1 MKHNSQ
7 QTSVV
12 TDGLI
17 KLSVADDV
25 QEEQSEWLN
34 KKKARFEGGGI
45 YFLKVVTRL
54 NWLNVMAH

>member
-25 QEEQSEWLN
+25 QEEQSDE
-34 KKKARFEGGGI
+34 R
-45 YFLKVVTRL
+45 
-54 NWLNVMAH
+54 MAE

>member
-1 MKHNSQ
+1 MKHNS

-34 KKKARFEGGGI
+34 KKKPD
-45 YFLKVVTRL
+45 LKEEESIF
-54 NWLNVMAH
+54 

>member
-1 MKHNSQ
+1 MYITIPQMKHNSQ

-25 QEEQSEWLN
+25 QEEQSDE
-34 KKKARFEGGGI
+34 R
-45 YFLKVVTRL
+45 
-54 NWLNVMAH
+54 MAE